1 MGRTLSFS
9 LSDPTEAPEY
19 GIAEEEVTSSMVRS
33 DSNSFDPYADPG
45 EMGFTKVCYC
55 GRDVTVRAS
64 NTSTNPGRRFLT
76 CRARNDGQ
84 CHVWKWWDVAVTE
97 EFRLAHLRA
106 TMIEEKLQLVEKIE
120 DLVLKNKTE
129 VATIKKTFKVV
140 MCSVTG
146 LLIVFLFAYK
156 GYGYCG
162 M

>member
-19 GIAEEEVTSSMVRS
+19 VIAEEEVTSSMVRP
-33 DSNSFDPYADPG
+33 DSNSFDPYADPR
-45 EMGFTKVCYC
+45 EMGFTK
-55 GRDVTVRAS
+55 
-64 NTSTNPGRRFLT
+64 
-76 CRARNDGQ
+76 DGQ

-129 VATIKKTFKVV
+129 VATIKKTFKVG
-140 MCSVTG
+140 MCFVTG